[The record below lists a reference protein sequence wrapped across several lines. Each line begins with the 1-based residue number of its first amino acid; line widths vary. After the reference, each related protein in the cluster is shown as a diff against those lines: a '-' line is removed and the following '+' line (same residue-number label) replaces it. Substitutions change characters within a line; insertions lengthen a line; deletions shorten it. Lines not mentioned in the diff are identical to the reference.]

1 LDDGGKIAGML
12 IFSILSPMIKVLS
25 VTMKCHLLGLMT
37 NQKLEIKRRKMNG
50 EEGNHKEEVGGKK
63 NHC

>member
-1 LDDGGKIAGML
+1 
-12 IFSILSPMIKVLS
+12 

-37 NQKLEIKRRKMNG
+37 NQKLEIKRRKMSG